1 MSARRLPGTAAV
13 GYSNELF
20 IVMPAG
26 GEGEGRER
34 VDASFLEA
42 WLGWATSGFS
52 HEPCAAC
59 LRRSG
64 RLGQSGRISWQSTCP
79 RARLPIG
86 SLVGYVTRVS
96 FER

>member
-1 MSARRLPGTAAV
+1 
-13 GYSNELF
+13 
-20 IVMPAG
+20 MPAG

-52 HEPCAAC
+52 HEPNAALSYC
-59 LRRSG
+59 SG
-64 RLGQSGRISWQSTCP
+64 CFGQSGHISWQSTRP
-79 RARLPIG
+79 RAGLPIG
-86 SLVGYVTRVS
+86 SLFGYMTRAS